1 MIDIFGIGI
10 NLLGTNYRYFTLLNC
25 SKSWYYTSEFWQLQ
39 GIRVKST
46 WSVHGSVL
54 VECAVVPLVQSSIS
68 VHSVHNVVLIT
79 TPASDETLPA
89 SYTTCKVFILDN
101 YLWTLPKHNLLKS
114 PKIVNI
120 LNTNSTYKRK
130 TDKTFMIQWS
140 YWAPMDLYVVLIHV
154 RPRSSFQ
161 VGFTM
166 DLNLIKWMIFFRST
180 YSI

>member
-1 MIDIFGIGI
+1 MAQFW
-10 NLLGTNYRYFTLLNC
+10 LNVLWSHWFKAQSVC
-25 SKSWYYTSEFWQLQ
+25 T
-39 GIRVKST
+39 VST
-46 WSVHGSVL
+46 M
-54 VECAVVPLVQSSIS
+54 E
-68 VHSVHNVVLIT
+68 VLIT
-79 TPASDETLPA
+79 TPASDETLPTF
-89 SYTTCKVFILDN
+89 YTTSKVFILDN

-166 DLNLIKWMIFFRST
+166 DLNLIKWMIFFRSNLFNLILVYVGIVCCLNFALSKFPNRELEIMIICFT
-180 YSI
+180 GCCCCCC